1 MLSFDRKISALAV
14 LQMLLAVTLLQSVD
28 ARAVEH
34 GETRI
39 DGQIAGVAYTLLRP
53 GSWNGDLVLLVH
65 GSIPNDFEALA
76 PGLTA
81 QGYGVA
87 FVTLTANVGDGD
99 ADAYRQ
105 VTLSTPKVQAKFTAH
120 FGRPNRTY
128 LFGFSRG
135 AHNMTRL
142 AETSST
148 RYDGMLSICGAN
160 GGTQQQLD
168 YFFTARVLF
177 DYHFPGVLP
186 GTPLEMPQLDL
197 NGFFSTIAPLVIN
210 AVLQNPLAA
219 AEMAGVD
226 QLELQYNDF
235 GELVSGILQS
245 LIIHS
250 VTVNGT
256 LDAARGNPFD
266 NGAVNYTGTSDDAAL
281 NAGIARLI
289 ADPQARAYAAN
300 WYEPNGSI
308 GNTPV
313 ILLHT
318 TRDPIVPESRNNDKY
333 EALVAASG
341 NGDFL
346 LRRNIDRFGHC
357 TLTPQET
364 FGAFADLVGWVETG
378 IRPGQ

>member
-1 MLSFDRKISALAV
+1 MLSIHRKSGLSLALA
-14 LQMLLAVTLLQSVD
+14 LLLAVTLVMSVD
-28 ARAVEH
+28 GRAAGH

-39 DGQIAGVAYTLLRP
+39 DGEIAGTPYTLLQP
-53 GSWNGDLVLLVH
+53 DTWNGDLVLLVH

-76 PGLTA
+76 PGFTA

-87 FVTLTANVGDGD
+87 FVTLTNIVGDGD
-99 ADAYRQ
+99 DDAYRE
-105 VTLSTPKVQAKFTAH
+105 VTLATRKVQAKFTAR
-120 FGRPNRTY
+120 FGQPNRTY

-142 AETSST
+142 VETSSA

-177 DYHFPGVLP
+177 DYYFPGVLP
-186 GTPLEMPQLDL
+186 GSPLEMPPLDF
-197 NGFFSTIAPLVIN
+197 NGFFSTVAPLVIN

-219 AEMAGVD
+219 AEMAAVD
-226 QLELQYNDF
+226 QYGLQYNDF

-266 NGAVNYTGTSDDAAL
+266 NSATGYTGTSNDAAL
-281 NAGIARLI
+281 NAGIARLV
-289 ADPQARAYAAN
+289 ADPQARAYAAT
-300 WYEPNGSI
+300 WYEPSGSI
-308 GNTPV
+308 GGTPV

-318 TRDPIVPESRNNDKY
+318 SRDPIVPDSPGNDKY
-333 EALVAASG
+333 EALVEASG

-346 LRRNIDRFGHC
+346 LRRTIDRFGHC
-357 TLTPQET
+357 EVTPDEI
-364 FGAFADLVGWVETG
+364 FGSFAELVGWAETG
-378 IRPGQ
+378 VRPPQ

>member
-1 MLSFDRKISALAV
+1 MLSIDRRISALVV
-14 LQMLLAVTLLQSVD
+14 LALLQFVTLVMSVD
-28 ARAVEH
+28 TRASGH
-34 GETRI
+34 AETRI
-39 DGQIAGVAYTLLRP
+39 DGEIAGIAFTLLRP
-53 GSWNGDLVLLVH
+53 ESWNGDLVLLVH
-65 GSIPNDFEALA
+65 GSVPNDFEALA
-76 PGLTA
+76 PSLTA

-142 AETSST
+142 LETSSA

-177 DYHFPGVLP
+177 DYYFPGVLP
-186 GTPLEMPQLDL
+186 GSPLEMPQLDL
-197 NGFFSTIAPLVIN
+197 NGFFLTVAPLVIN
-210 AVLQNPLAA
+210 AVLQDPLAA
-219 AEMAGVD
+219 AEMASVD

-235 GELVSGILQS
+235 GELVSAILQS

-266 NGAVNYTGTSDDAAL
+266 NEAVEYTGTSSDAAL
-281 NAGIARLI
+281 NAGVARLV

-308 GNTPV
+308 GATPV

-318 TRDPIVPESRNNDKY
+318 TRDPIVPDTRNNDKY
-333 EALVAASG
+333 EALVGASG
-341 NGDFL
+341 NADFL
-346 LRRNIDRFGHC
+346 LRRSVDRFGHC
-357 TLTPQET
+357 TFTPQET
-364 FGAFADLVGWVETG
+364 LGGFADLIAWVKTG
-378 IRPGQ
+378 IRPSQ